1 MNRKILSV
9 GHMEFP
15 LGQAQVQRQLLMAKA
30 ITLGGRDVTVLCR
43 YGIYNQSDDLSH
55 EGIFEGI
62 HYIYCSGTTVRSKSI
77 LKRNFLKFK
86 GLFNEFR
93 YYKKYNRSN
102 QLEGVIVSTN
112 RFYNILYYFFLGKI
126 FKVPTVVD
134 NVEYWSSIK
143 LARGFKRFD
152 KILYDKHYFRFADKI
167 ICISDFLISK
177 IPNRIK
183 HKIVK
188 IPVITDFDIF
198 QQMKNKER
206 MLIENYFLFCG
217 SENYFDIIEFVIRAF
232 EKSADRTNMLLVL
245 VTRKTEKLKSRL
257 RSSPFERRIM
267 VFERI
272 PYVNL
277 INLYCNSEAL
287 IIPMRN
293 TDQDKARFPHK
304 IGEYCASGKP
314 IITNPV
320 GEVLNYFNA
329 SNALLCESYDV
340 NAYSRQMIAVANHEV
355 DSNLI
360 SQNSYN
366 TGLRNFNYRSYTETL
381 INLF

>member
-43 YGIYNQSDDLSH
+43 YGIYNQSDDLSP

-77 LKRNFLKFK
+77 FKRNFLKFK

-126 FKVPTVVD
+126 FKMPTVVD

-183 HKIVK
+183 HKVVK

-198 QQMKNKER
+198 QQMKNKES
-206 MLIENYFLFCG
+206 MLKENYFLFCG

-232 EKSADRTNMLLVL
+232 EISADRTNMLLVL

>member
-1 MNRKILSV
+1 
-9 GHMEFP
+9 
-15 LGQAQVQRQLLMAKA
+15 
-30 ITLGGRDVTVLCR
+30 
-43 YGIYNQSDDLSH
+43 
-55 EGIFEGI
+55 
-62 HYIYCSGTTVRSKSI
+62 
-77 LKRNFLKFK
+77 
-86 GLFNEFR
+86 
-93 YYKKYNRSN
+93 
-102 QLEGVIVSTN
+102 
-112 RFYNILYYFFLGKI
+112 
-126 FKVPTVVD
+126 
-134 NVEYWSSIK
+134 
-143 LARGFKRFD
+143 
-152 KILYDKHYFRFADKI
+152 
-167 ICISDFLISK
+167 
-177 IPNRIK
+177 
-183 HKIVK
+183 
-188 IPVITDFDIF
+188 
-198 QQMKNKER
+198 
-206 MLIENYFLFCG
+206 
-217 SENYFDIIEFVIRAF
+217 
-232 EKSADRTNMLLVL
+232 MLLVL

-360 SQNSYN
+360 SQNSYC
-366 TGLRNFNYRSYTETL
+366 LLYTSRCV
-381 INLF
+381 